1 MKLLSR
7 LDENFLR
14 GRSCLLRINLDIKE
28 PNEKNWRL
36 QAVVPTI
43 KYLLEHGSKIKI
55 LSHRGRPEGEDKEL
69 LLAPIIKILS
79 QIVGQDLDY
88 LENVRFNPLEHEN
101 DDKFAEELAK
111 NGDFYVNDDF
121 ATSHRPHAS
130 ISAITRHLP
139 SFAGLLLEKEI
150 KVLSR
155 VRDNPDQPLVMLIGG
170 IKIDDKAATIEHL
183 YNKAEFFLM
192 GSAYI
197 DRANPILQKEKVIIP
212 TDWVTDN
219 SNERDIGP
227 QTIKQYQ
234 EIIAQA
240 KTIIWSGP
248 VGLIEVPKFRTGSR
262 AVAETIV
269 KTDAFAVAGGGDTSR
284 FLIEEGVADMFDFI
298 STGGGAMLDFL
309 ADKKLPGLEAL
320 ER

>member
-69 LLAPIIKILS
+69 LLAPVMKILS
-79 QIVGQDLDY
+79 KIVGQELDY
-88 LENVRFNPLEHEN
+88 LENVRFNSLEHKN
-101 DDKFAEELAK
+101 DHQFAEELAK

-121 ATSHRPHAS
+121 ATSHRPHTS
-130 ISAITRHLP
+130 ISAITSHLP
-139 SFAGLLLEKEI
+139 SFAGLLLEKEVE
-150 KVLSR
+150 VLTR
-155 VRDNPDQPLVMLIGG
+155 VRDHPSQPLVIIIGG
-170 IKIDDKAATIEHL
+170 IKIADKAAAIDYL
-183 YNKAEFFLM
+183 YDKTEAFLM

-197 DRANPILQKEKVIIP
+197 DQEDPTLQKEKVIIP
-212 TDWVTDN
+212 SDWSTDN
-219 SNERDIGP
+219 SHERDIGP
-227 QTIKQYQ
+227 QTIQQYQ
-234 EIIAQA
+234 EVISGA

-248 VGLIEVPKFRTGSR
+248 VGLIELPKFRNGSK
-262 AVAETIV
+262 AVAEAIT
-269 KTDAFAVAGGGDTSR
+269 KTDSFAIAGGGDTSR

-309 ADKKLPGLEAL
+309 ANKELPGLEAL
-320 ER
+320 KK